1 MSDKADHMAI
11 NPITYACYSNSVRD
25 GEQFIPEHVFSYQ
38 ISGKLVYNDGEKE
51 YIFNEGSFRLT
62 RRNTL
67 IKFNKIPPENGEYVN
82 ISIFMDQNTLKNL
95 SLEYGYKVTKS
106 PSVDPAFHIPS
117 NDLLSGYIES
127 LKPYDELDKP
137 GNEVLKNLKL
147 KELIVILLQTNPIVK
162 DILFDFTEPGKID
175 LESFMNRNFRFNVSL
190 ERFAYL
196 TGRSLSTFQRD
207 FKKIF
212 ARSPREWLQQKRLNE
227 AYYLIK
233 EKGSSVS
240 DVYLDVGFQDLS
252 HFSFAFKKM
261 FGLPPSQIL

>member
-1 MSDKADHMAI
+1 MTDHKRI
-11 NPITYACYSNSVRD
+11 NQITYACYSSNLRD

-38 ISGKLVYNDGEKE
+38 ISGRLVYNDGEKE
-51 YIFNEGSFRLT
+51 YIFNQGSFRLT

-67 IKFNKIPPENGEYVN
+67 IKFNKIPPENGEYSN
-82 ISIFMDQNTLKNL
+82 ISVFMDQKTLKNL
-95 SLEYGYKVTKS
+95 SMEYDYKATKS
-106 PSVDPAFHIPS
+106 QYNEPVFHLPA

-137 GNEVLKNLKL
+137 GNEVLKNIKL
-147 KELIVILLQTNPIVK
+147 KELIVILLQTHPILK
-162 DILFDFTEPGKID
+162 DVLFDFTEPGKID
-175 LESFMNRNFRFNVSL
+175 LESFMTQNFRFNVSL

-207 FKKIF
+207 FEKIF
-212 ARSPREWLQQKRLNE
+212 ALSPRKWLQQKRLQE

-233 EKGSSVS
+233 EKNANPS
-240 DVYLDVGFQDLS
+240 DIYLDVGFQDLS

-261 FGLPPSQIL
+261 FGLSPSRIV

>member
-1 MSDKADHMAI
+1 MSNNTDHRRF
-11 NPITYACYSNSVRD
+11 NQITYACYSNSMRD

-38 ISGKLVYNDGEKE
+38 ISGKLVYNDGENE
-51 YIFNEGSFRLT
+51 HFFDEGSFRLT

-67 IKFNKIPPENGEYVN
+67 IKFNKIPPENGEYTN
-82 ISIFMDQNTLKNL
+82 ISVFMDQNTLKNL
-95 SLEYGYKVTKS
+95 SMEYGYKATKS
-106 PSVDPAFHIPS
+106 HPNESVFHIPA

-147 KELIVILLQTNPIVK
+147 KELIVILLQTNPDLKEV
-162 DILFDFTEPGKID
+162 LFDFTEPGKID

-207 FKKIF
+207 FEKTF
-212 ARSPREWLQQKRLNE
+212 AAKPRKWLQQKRLQE
-227 AYYLIK
+227 AHYLIK
-233 EKGSSVS
+233 EKRANAS

-261 FGLPPSQIL
+261 FGLPPSQVS

>member
-1 MSDKADHMAI
+1 MTDHKKI
-11 NPITYACYSNSVRD
+11 NQITYACYSRNVRD

-38 ISGKLVYNDGEKE
+38 VSGRLVYNDGQKE
-51 YIFNEGSFRLT
+51 YIFDQGSFRLT

-67 IKFNKIPPENGEYVN
+67 IKFNKIPPENGEYAN
-82 ISIFMDQNTLKNL
+82 ISVFMDQDTLKNV
-95 SLEYGYKVTKS
+95 SMEYDYKATKS
-106 PSVDPAFHIPS
+106 HHDEPVFRIPD

-137 GNEVLKNLKL
+137 GNEVLKNIKL
-147 KELIVILLQTNPIVK
+147 KELIVILLQTNPSLK
-162 DILFDFTEPGKID
+162 DVLFDFTEPGKID
-175 LESFMNRNFRFNVSL
+175 LESFMNHNFRFNVSL

-207 FKKIF
+207 FEKIF
-212 ARSPREWLQQKRLNE
+212 AVSPRKWLQQKRLQE

-233 EKGSSVS
+233 EKGAAVS
-240 DVYLDVGFQDLS
+240 DVYLDTGFQDLS

-261 FGLPPSQIL
+261 FGLPPSQII